1 MSTILSIQ
9 SSVAYG
15 HVGNSAAT
23 FPLMRLGVEVFPV
36 YTVHF
41 ANSTSYGPPRGPV
54 LAPEDVAQVV
64 QGIDDREALSQ
75 VDAVLTGYQG
85 SQAMGQTILD
95 AVRLVRERQP
105 KALYCADPVMGDVG
119 RGFFVAPGIPEF
131 LRDEVIPVADVVT
144 PNQFELEFLTGR
156 RIATLEDLLAAA
168 DALRDQGPSTV
179 LVTSAVCDGAEPDT
193 ISMVAVSADEA
204 WVVQTPRLAPT
215 FAGSGD
221 ITAAVFLAGLLRTGS
236 LRQALEQTASVVYA
250 VLKVTADSGRRELSL
265 VAAQDQIAAPQRTF
279 EALQVR

>member
-179 LVTSAVCDGAEPDT
+179 LVTSAVYDGA
-193 ISMVAVSADEA
+193 A

-279 EALQVR
+279 EARQVR